1 MLDRNQ
7 GHPLF
12 YDLLE
17 EMADLHA
24 RKNANYA
31 DPEDPLSNLRRCRA
45 LGVSPL
51 VGVLVRLQDKWSRI
65 ENLARGVPDLVG
77 ESLEDTLLD
86 NAVYSLLAIILMREE
101 RNDGLRQPPKGK
113 VDLARQYVRRLEEK
127 HEQRKEGSGAAHRNG
142 AND

>member
-1 MLDRNQ
+1 MLDRTT

-31 DPEDPLSNLRRCRA
+31 DQKEPLSNLRRCKA
-45 LGVSPL
+45 LGISPL
-51 VGVLVRLQDKWSRI
+51 MGVLVRLQDKWSRI

-77 ESLEDTLLD
+77 ESLEDTLMD
-86 NAVYSLLAIILMREE
+86 NAVYSLLAIILLREE
-101 RNDGLRQPPKGK
+101 RNGGLRHIPKEQVEPVK
-113 VDLARQYVRRLEEK
+113 QCVRRLAAG
-127 HEQRKEGSGAAHRNG
+127 HEQSKAGGDGHT
-142 AND
+142 D